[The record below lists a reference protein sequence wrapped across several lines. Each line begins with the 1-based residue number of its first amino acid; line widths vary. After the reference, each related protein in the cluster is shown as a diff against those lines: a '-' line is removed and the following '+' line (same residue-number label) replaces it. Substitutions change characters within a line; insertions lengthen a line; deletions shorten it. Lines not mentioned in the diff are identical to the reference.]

1 MQDLAK
7 DLKQI
12 EYKAAEFYHAMAANF
27 KENTE
32 ISAALERFA
41 REEEEHGKIMD
52 IVAACV
58 EEANGISCLQT
69 INPSTQYAISIA
81 MDSSIAHARAGSM
94 TLQELGEAII
104 AIEFSEWNSLFFSVV
119 NTLKN
124 VRHECKMAAIQLQEH
139 IRSLHQFLNLLPLD
153 RTILERLRDLPQLW
167 CENILVIDD
176 DTSVLDLLKAVLRR
190 TGNVDVALD
199 GAEGL
204 EKIRQKY
211 YALVISDIN
220 MPKVNGMQLYEK
232 LQNLFPSIS
241 RRFLFF
247 AGAPSE
253 EQLSFIREHNLKLIQ
268 KPAMIKEIIAET
280 SAVLSSGIANPN

>member
-12 EYKAAEFYHAMAANF
+12 EDKAAEFYRAMAANF
-27 KENTE
+27 RENTE
-32 ISAALERFA
+32 ISSALEVFA

-52 IVAACV
+52 IVAACA
-58 EEANGISCLQT
+58 EEGSGTPCLRT
-69 INPSTQYAISIA
+69 VNPSTQYSISIA
-81 MDSSIAHARAGSM
+81 MDSSIERARAGNL

-104 AIEFSEWNSLFFSVV
+104 AIEFSEWNSLFFYVV

-124 VRHECKMAAIQLQEH
+124 VRHECKVAAIKMQEH
-139 IRSLHQFLNLLPLD
+139 IRALQQFLHLLPLD
-153 RTILERLRDLPQLW
+153 RTILARIRNLPPLW
-167 CENILVIDD
+167 SENILVIDD

-211 YALVISDIN
+211 YALVISDLN
-220 MPKVNGMQLYEK
+220 MPKVDGIQLYKK
-232 LQNLFPSIS
+232 LQDLFPSIN
-241 RRFLFF
+241 RRFVFF
-247 AGAPSE
+247 SGTPSDD
-253 EQLSFIREHNLKLIQ
+253 QLSFVREHNLRLIE
-268 KPAMIKEIIAET
+268 KPAMIKDIIAET
-280 SAVLSSGIANPN
+280 SAVLSAGIVNLN

>member
-32 ISAALERFA
+32 ISSALERFA
-41 REEEEHGKIMD
+41 QEEEEHGKIMD
-52 IVAACV
+52 IIAACA
-58 EEANGISCLQT
+58 EEGNGISCLRT
-69 INPSTQYAISIA
+69 VNPSTQYSISIA
-81 MDSSIAHARAGSM
+81 MDSSIEHAKAGSL

-104 AIEFSEWNSLFFSVV
+104 AVEFSEWNSLFFYVV

-124 VRHECKMAAIQLQEH
+124 VRPECKIAAIKMQEH
-139 IRSLHQFLNLLPLD
+139 IRALQQFLNLLPLD
-153 RTILERLRDLPQLW
+153 RKILERLRNLPPLW

-176 DTSVLDLLKAVLRR
+176 DASVLDLLKAVLRK

-199 GAEGL
+199 GTEGL

-211 YALVISDIN
+211 YALVISDLN
-220 MPKVNGMQLYEK
+220 MPKVDGIQLYK
-232 LQNLFPSIS
+232 KMHDLFPSIN

-247 AGAPSE
+247 SGTPSDD
-253 EQLSFIREHNLKLIQ
+253 QLSFVREHHLKLIE
-268 KPAMIKEIIAET
+268 KPAMIKDIIAET
-280 SAVLSSGIANPN
+280 SAVLSAGIANLN